1 VDAQEPQDAHPL
13 PERPKPQPA
22 ALRTVAY
29 AFLAQSLVLHLEP
42 DAATEFRIIV
52 AQERKME
59 PQAAQQVPQAE
70 SESALVCSPEA
81 RSAQASSSREKQA
94 RSPLLAAQ

>member
-42 DAATEFRIIV
+42 DAVQGFLTVV
-52 AQERKME
+52 AL
-59 PQAAQQVPQAE
+59 
-70 SESALVCSPEA
+70 ALP
-81 RSAQASSSREKQA
+81 
-94 RSPLLAAQ
+94 